1 MKNSKIIFSGV
12 MAMILATGAQAAT
25 TGIASKDYVDRGLNT
40 KIGADAIVDMETK
53 TSAAATYAPKATT
66 LAGYGITDAYTKG
79 EVYNKDEVDGK
90 VAEVVGGEGM
100 SEVLKDYAKTA
111 EVDQKLGTKVDTTI
125 YNADKATFETVT
137 GAAGKYADI
146 AIEATVDTAAGNAA
160 KALTNIGTVGTLAT
174 EKKDNLVNAVNELHA
189 DAVADRQAWGTST
202 SGLSDRINGVESSVT
217 TITATLNDE
226 EDGLAAVKTL
236 ATGANSAA
244 GAAATAAAEA
254 KTAADA
260 AKNLADSNATALSN
274 KVNQQD
280 LNLYETKANAAATY
294 ATEAS
299 LGALAKAA
307 PGACSDATN
316 KCVLTFDGTTYA
328 WEVVAR

>member
-1 MKNSKIIFSGV
+1 M
-12 MAMILATGAQAAT
+12 
-25 TGIASKDYVDRGLNT
+25 
-40 KIGADAIVDMETK
+40 
-53 TSAAATYAPKATT
+53 
-66 LAGYGITDAYTKG
+66 
-79 EVYNKDEVDGK
+79 
-90 VAEVVGGEGM
+90 
-100 SEVLKDYAKTA
+100 
-111 EVDQKLGTKVDTTI
+111 
-125 YNADKATFETVT
+125 T

-146 AIEATVDTAAGNAA
+146 AIETTVDTAASNAS
-160 KALTNIGTVGTLAT
+160 KALTDIGTVGTLVT

-189 DAVADRQAWGTST
+189 DAVADREAWGTST

-226 EDGLAAVKTL
+226 ENGLAAVKTL

-260 AKNLADSNATALSN
+260 AKNLADSNATALSY
-274 KVNQQD
+274 KVNQQE

-294 ATEAS
+294 AT

>member
-160 KALTNIGTVGTLAT
+160 KALTDIGTVGTLAT
-174 EKKDNLVNAVNELHA
+174 EKKDNLVGDMAS
-189 DAVADRQAWGTST
+189 QGTTPRRLTDLIGSLCDLT
-202 SGLSDRINGVESSVT
+202 SGSGDKGTPVILIQGYFDN
-217 TITATLNDE
+217 
-226 EDGLAAVKTL
+226 
-236 ATGANSAA
+236 
-244 GAAATAAAEA
+244 
-254 KTAADA
+254 
-260 AKNLADSNATALSN
+260 
-274 KVNQQD
+274 
-280 LNLYETKANAAATY
+280 Y
-294 ATEAS
+294 
-299 LGALAKAA
+299 
-307 PGACSDATN
+307 TN
-316 KCVLTFDGTTYA
+316 
-328 WEVVAR
+328 